1 MTNRIRDFGKRSTT
15 PLWWWI
21 ASVALIAAGVLLVVF
36 VPRGPA
42 VGPSIPSPIGNTSLT
57 PTQLG
62 ATSGQESTG
71 TSVARVNGSSTT
83 MQSTKSES
91 SMAPTAISAS
101 LVSYVATPRVA
112 GSTDSVQSSV
122 PPLRVAHA
130 KSAVAA
136 RPAAAS
142 RPVHLSIPALGVSVS
157 VGVLGLNPDHTVQVP
172 TNFAQPGWYKF
183 GSAPG
188 QLGSTV
194 ILGHVD
200 SYRGPAVF
208 FRIKDLRPGDRIF
221 VRSANGKTYKYS
233 VIGVRMYLKSKFP
246 DYLVYGP
253 RPYSALQLVSC
264 GGVFDHRAGSYLSNI
279 VVFTA
284 LVK

>member
-1 MTNRIRDFGKRSTT
+1 MANGTRDFGKRSTT

-42 VGPSIPSPIGNTSLT
+42 VGPSIQSPIGNTSLT
-57 PTQLG
+57 PAQLG
-62 ATSGQESTG
+62 VTSGQGSTG
-71 TSVARVNGSSTT
+71 TSVAQVNGSSTST
-83 MQSTKSES
+83 QSTQSGS
-91 SMAPTAISAS
+91 PTSATPISAS
-101 LVSYVATPRVA
+101 LVSYVATPKVS
-112 GSTDSVQSSV
+112 GSVDSVQSSAQ
-122 PPLRVAHA
+122 PSRAAHA
-130 KSAVAA
+130 KRAVAA
-136 RPAAAS
+136 HPTAAS

-157 VGVLGLNPDHTVQVP
+157 VGVLGLNPDRTVQVP

-200 SYRGPAVF
+200 SYKGPAVF
-208 FRIKDLRPGDRIF
+208 FRIKQLRPGDRVI